1 MSQLE
6 QYPVTVLVALDG
18 NINPGALVRHADW
31 ERSLGTV
38 VSLVHADYVPHQ
50 ETPPAQA
57 LVLWTREPGLF
68 GFGLPPI
75 RRVNYQAIAKQL
87 VSVQPMTA
95 PVGAIFYLDYQYGSG
110 SLPTS
115 GSV

>member
-6 QYPVTVLVALDG
+6 QYPVTVLEGIDG
-18 NINPGALVRHADW
+18 DIAPGALVRHVDW
-31 ERSLGTV
+31 PQSWGTV
-38 VSLVHADYVPHQ
+38 ISVVYADYVPHQ
-50 ETPPAQA
+50 ETPPATV
-57 LVLWTREPGLF
+57 LVLWSTGPGLF
-68 GFGLPPI
+68 GVRLPPI

-87 VSVQPMTA
+87 VSIQPMTA
-95 PVGAIFYLDYQYGSG
+95 PAGSIFYLDYQYGSG